1 MIDAISLDFVL
12 CVCERKEDSPSSV
25 DGQTKLGIGHGQRT
39 D

>member
-25 DGQTKLGIGHGQRT
+25 DGQSQRT